1 MRKRER
7 QLASTYYDVKGVG
20 SFGGIRPLAESSK
33 VKTKQAKAW
42 LASQDVYTLHKPVRY
57 KFPRRK
63 TIVGGPNQQWQADL
77 IDVSRLSRHNRGTK
91 FLLTCIDVFSK
102 KAWVEPLKDKT
113 ATSLVNAFES
123 IQHSLPKKLQTDK
136 GTEFLN
142 RKFQQWLEARKVHH
156 FTTENEDIKASIVE
170 RFNRTLKSKLWRY
183 FTRHDTLS
191 YMDVLDSMV
200 DVYNRTPHRSIG
212 MAPNDVT
219 SQNKARIWFRLYA
232 DPTSYKEPALR
243 VGDSVR
249 ISKARRSFKKGYLA
263 QWTEEIFTVVERKST
278 RPPTF
283 VLADYSGEVLKGTFY
298 PQELQNV
305 IKTDDVYRV
314 EKILKRTKN
323 RVLVKWRGYP
333 DKFNSWVN
341 VKDLVWSFTLSF
353 CCFSWVV
360 FY

>member
-7 QLASTYYDVKGVG
+7 QLASTYYNVKGVG
-20 SFGGIRPLAESSK
+20 GFGGIRPLAKTSK
-33 VKTKQAKAW
+33 VRTEQAKVW
-42 LASQDVYTLHKPVRY
+42 LTSQDVYTLHKPVRY

-77 IDVSRLSRHNRGTK
+77 IDVTRLSRHNQGIK

-113 ATSLVNAFES
+113 ATSLVDAFES

-142 RKFQQWLEARKVHH
+142 RKFQQWLKAHKVYH

-191 YMDVLDSMV
+191 YMTVLDSMV
-200 DVYNRTPHRSIG
+200 DVYNRTLHRSIG

-219 SQNKARIWFRLYA
+219 SRNKARIWFRLYA
-232 DPTSYKEPALR
+232 DPLSYKEPALH
-243 VGDSVR
+243 VGDTVR
-249 ISKARRSFKKGYLA
+249 ISKARRTFKKGYLP
-263 QWTEEIFTVVERKST
+263 QWTEEIFTVLERKST
-278 RPPTF
+278 WPPTF
-283 VLADYSGEVLKGTFY
+283 VLVDYSGEVLKGTFY
-298 PQELQNV
+298 PQELQKV

-323 RVLVKWRGYP
+323 QVLIKWLGYP
-333 DKFNSWVN
+333 NKFNSWVN
-341 VKDLVWSFTLSF
+341 VKDLVWSFMWSF
-353 CCFSWVV
+353 CCFS
-360 FY
+360 

>member
-1 MRKRER
+1 MFCDIYVWEKFYHNTHR
-7 QLASTYYDVKGVG
+7 LYGLSYASINTPWHKILDHIVHRGKLCFCCQHSCQYLFMLDVCSSQHLMTDWIGAELPAYLYFN
-20 SFGGIRPLAESSK
+20 SIRHCNIEILPTWYTCVAHK
-33 VKTKQAKAW
+33 Y
-42 LASQDVYTLHKPVRY
+42 QDIGFQTQ
-57 KFPRRK
+57 K
-63 TIVGGPNQQWQADL
+63 TIP
-77 IDVSRLSRHNRGTK
+77 
-91 FLLTCIDVFSK
+91 
-102 KAWVEPLKDKT
+102 
-113 ATSLVNAFES
+113 
-123 IQHSLPKKLQTDK
+123 SLPKKLQTDK

-142 RKFQQWLEARKVHH
+142 RKLQQWLKAHKVHH
-156 FTTENEDIKASIVE
+156 FTRENEDIKASIVE

-191 YMDVLDSMV
+191 YVDVLDSMV

-219 SQNKARIWFRLYA
+219 SKNKARIWFRLYA

-249 ISKARRSFKKGYLA
+249 ISKARRTFKKGYLA

-298 PQELQNV
+298 PQELQKV

-341 VKDLVWSFTLSF
+341 VKDLVWSFTSSF
-353 CCFSWVV
+353 CCFSWVLS
-360 FY
+360 Y